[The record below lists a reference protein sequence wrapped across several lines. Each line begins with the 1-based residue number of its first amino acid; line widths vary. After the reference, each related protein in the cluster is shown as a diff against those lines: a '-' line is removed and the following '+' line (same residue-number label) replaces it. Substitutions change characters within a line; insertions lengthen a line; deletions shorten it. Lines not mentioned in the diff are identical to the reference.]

1 MSGVLK
7 KRLIT
12 FIACGGGGGNCLNG
26 MIGGGATGFT
36 NSKYD
41 SGNFMTPGI
50 CIFFGS
56 DEQSVAASKAG
67 QRVQLGDGLGAGAKQ
82 DVGKRLAEQ
91 NQEKILRT
99 IQRNEAHIFVILY
112 CAGGGT
118 GSGASPVIA
127 KTIKDNYPN
136 SVLLVFT
143 TTPFN
148 HEGTEKRI
156 IAKNSIKEIKE
167 YCDGCMV
174 VNNEDISEV
183 VDMKKISLI
192 DALGVINQKLK
203 GYFMLLAQT
212 IQKHGYMNIDF
223 ADMSTVLKD
232 SKSILMYSVMSP
244 VDEILEKMKKMT
256 IEPLHGHWGKKIPSG
271 KNLLISIED
280 NGASIDIVRQ
290 ITEYM
295 KNTYH
300 DPTRGGKVIKGYYAN
315 GDLVCIESEYALEYQ
330 LIEPEE
336 VRGKKHVLI
345 AKKDFAQIEL
355 QERFQEQ
362 QTAIP
367 NPIPLDNQNN
377 REFPQLQSNYF
388 NYQPKRK
395 SIQKKWVRIF
405 MILAGVEERE
415 TQEDDTAGQPIPL
428 NIPQPSPEILV
439 Y

>member
-1 MSGVLK
+1 MSGVLR

-26 MIGGGATGFT
+26 MIGSSSVNFT
-36 NSKYD
+36 NKKYNE
-41 SGNFMTPGI
+41 GGFMKPGM

-56 DEQSVAASKAG
+56 DKQSVGASKAS

-82 DVGKRLAEQ
+82 EVGKQLAEQ
-91 NQEKILRT
+91 NRETILKT
-99 IQRNEAHIFVILY
+99 IKDNEAHIFVVLY

-127 KTIKDNYPN
+127 KIIKKHYPN

-156 IAKNSIKEIKE
+156 IAQNSIKEIKE

-183 VDMKKISLI
+183 VDMKTISLI

-203 GYFMLLAQT
+203 GYFVLLAQT

-244 VDEILEKMKKMT
+244 VDKILERMKKMI
-256 IEPLHGHWGKKIPSG
+256 IEPLHGHWGTKIPTG

-295 KNTYH
+295 KNTYY

-315 GDLVCIESEYALEYQ
+315 GDLVCVESAYALENQ

-336 VRGKKHVLI
+336 ARGKQYVLI
-345 AKKDFAQIEL
+345 AKQDFVEI
-355 QERFQEQ
+355 EQ
-362 QTAIP
+362 QEESPDQQADS
-367 NPIPLDNQNN
+367 NPITLDNQNN
-377 REFPQLQSNYF
+377 KEFPQLQSNYF
-388 NYQPKRK
+388 NYQTTKQ
-395 SIQKKWVRIF
+395 SVQKKWVRIF
-405 MILAGVEERE
+405 VILAGVEERE
-415 TQEDDTAGQPIPL
+415 TPDDEIPEEPIPL
-428 NIPQPSPEILV
+428 NTAQIPI